1 MTYNF
6 TRMLMTDVP
15 T

>member
-1 MTYNF
+1 
-6 TRMLMTDVP
+6 MLMTDVP